1 MYTLGPNSASSPIP
15 MRPSLAPAR
24 SEQYSPMWARAPIV
38 IRSPLHSETFDDI
51 TTPDSSPAFRRG
63 ET

>member
-1 MYTLGPNSASSPIP
+1 MYTLGPNRASSPIS
-15 MRPSLAPAR
+15 MRPSLSPAH

-38 IRSPLHSETFDDI
+38 IRSPLRSETFGDI
-51 TTPDSSPAFRRG
+51 ATPDPSVAFRRG